1 MARRRFAALLML
13 PAIVFL
19 VATVAYPLGTLL
31 YNAFFTVKL
40 LTPNRRTWV
49 GLDNFVATLTSPEV
63 GTAAIK
69 TLQYS
74 AFAMTAELII
84 GFGAALFFYAVGQR
98 SGWARSIFIF
108 PLLVPP
114 IVAGL
119 LWKFLLSLDTGMV
132 NHLIGLIGLTPA
144 SGQINWLG
152 NVDTVIFTVAFA
164 DIWLTT
170 SFVALIAFAG
180 LQGLP
185 VDVLEA
191 AQVDGA
197 GYWQRVW
204 HVVLPLLR
212 PVIAVIVIIRGVDV
226 AKTFDLIYI
235 QTEGGPQGASE
246 VLSMEIY
253 RTMIRYGNVGGASA
267 TAAVFLL
274 VMALFA
280 ALAYK
285 VIWSPANAS

>member
-1 MARRRFAALLML
+1 MR
-13 PAIVFL
+13 
-19 VATVAYPLGTLL
+19 
-31 YNAFFTVKL
+31 
-40 LTPNRRTWV
+40 
-49 GLDNFVATLTSPEV
+49 E
-63 GTAAIK
+63 
-69 TLQYS
+69 
-74 AFAMTAELII
+74 
-84 GFGAALFFYAVGQR
+84 R
-98 SGWARSIFIF
+98 SGWARTIFIF

-132 NHLIGLIGLTPA
+132 NHVIDLLGLTPA
-144 SGQINWLG
+144 GGQVNWLG
-152 NVDTVIFTVAFA
+152 NVDTVIFTVSFA

-170 SFVALIAFAG
+170 SFVALVAYAG

-185 VDVLEA
+185 ADVLEA
-191 AQVDGA
+191 AEVDGA

-204 HVVLPLLR
+204 HVILPLLR

-246 VLSMEIY
+246 VLSMQIY
-253 RTMIRYGNVGGASA
+253 RTMIRYGNVGTASA

-274 VMALFA
+274 VMAFFA
-280 ALAYK
+280 ALAYR
-285 VIWSPANAS
+285 VIWKPAND

>member
-1 MARRRFAALLML
+1 MARRRFASLLML
-13 PAIVFL
+13 PAIIFL
-19 VATVAYPLGTLL
+19 IATVAYPMGTLL
-31 YNAFFTVKL
+31 YNSFFTVKL

-49 GLDNFVATLTSPEV
+49 GWDNFVNTLTSPEV
-63 GTAAIK
+63 ASAALR

-74 AFAMTAELII
+74 VFAMTIELLL
-84 GFGAALFFYAVGQR
+84 GFGAALLFYAMRER
-98 SGWARSIFIF
+98 SGWARTIFIF

-132 NHLIGLIGLTPA
+132 NHLVELVGLTPA
-144 SGQINWLG
+144 AGPINWLG
-152 NVDTVIFTVAFA
+152 NTDTVVFTVAFA

-185 VDVLEA
+185 GDVLEA

-197 GYWQRVW
+197 SYWQRVW
-204 HVVLPLLR
+204 HVILPLLR

-226 AKTFDLIYI
+226 AKTFDLIFI
-235 QTEGGPQGASE
+235 QTEVMS
-246 VLSMEIY
+246 LEIY
-253 RTMIRYGNVGGASA
+253 RTMIRYGNVGSASA

-274 VMALFA
+274 VMAFFA
-280 ALAYK
+280 AMAYR
-285 VIWSPANAS
+285 VIWKPANDS

>member
-1 MARRRFAALLML
+1 
-13 PAIVFL
+13 V
-19 VATVAYPLGTLL
+19 
-31 YNAFFTVKL
+31 
-40 LTPNRRTWV
+40 
-49 GLDNFVATLTSPEV
+49 
-63 GTAAIK
+63 
-69 TLQYS
+69 
-74 AFAMTAELII
+74 FAMTLELLL
-84 GFGAALFFYAVGQR
+84 GFGAALLFYAMRER
-98 SGWARSIFIF
+98 SGWARTVFIF

-132 NHLIGLIGLTPA
+132 NRVLELVGLTPA
-144 SGQINWLG
+144 SGPINWLG
-152 NVDTVIFTVAFA
+152 NTDTVIFTVAFA

-170 SFVALIAFAG
+170 SFVALIAYAG

-185 VDVLEA
+185 GDVLEA

-204 HVVLPLLR
+204 HVILPLLR

-226 AKTFDLIYI
+226 AKTFDLIFI

-246 VLSMEIY
+246 VLSLEIY
-253 RTMIRYGNVGGASA
+253 RTMIRYGNVGSASA

-274 VMALFA
+274 VMAFFA
-280 ALAYK
+280 AMAYR
-285 VIWSPANAS
+285 VIWKPANDS

>member
-1 MARRRFAALLML
+1 MARRRFASLLML
-13 PAIVFL
+13 PAIIFL
-19 VATVAYPLGTLL
+19 IATVAYPLGTLIF
-31 YNAFFTVKL
+31 NAFFSVKL

-49 GLDNFVATLTSPEV
+49 GLDNFVNTLTSPEV
-63 GTAAIK
+63 GSAALR

-74 AFAMTAELII
+74 VFAMTLELLL
-84 GFGAALFFYAVGQR
+84 GFGAALLFYAMRER
-98 SGWARSIFIF
+98 SGWARTVFIF

-132 NHLIGLIGLTPA
+132 NRVLELVGLTPA
-144 SGQINWLG
+144 SGPINWLG
-152 NVDTVIFTVAFA
+152 NTDTVIFTVAFA

-170 SFVALIAFAG
+170 SFVALIAYAG

-185 VDVLEA
+185 GDVLEA

-204 HVVLPLLR
+204 HVILPLLR

-226 AKTFDLIYI
+226 AKTFDLIFI

-246 VLSMEIY
+246 VLSLEIY
-253 RTMIRYGNVGGASA
+253 RTMIRYGNVGSASA

-274 VMALFA
+274 VMAFFA
-280 ALAYK
+280 AMAYR
-285 VIWSPANAS
+285 VIWKPANDS

>member
-19 VATVAYPLGTLL
+19 IATVAYPLGSLL
-31 YNAFFTVKL
+31 YNSFFSVKL

-49 GLDNFVATLTSPEV
+49 GLDNFVNTLTSPDV
-63 GTAAIK
+63 GTAALK
-69 TLQYS
+69 TVQYS
-74 AFAMTAELII
+74 LFAMTLELVL
-84 GFGAALFFYAVGQR
+84 GFGAAFLFYAMRER
-98 SGWARSIFIF
+98 SGWARTIFIF

-132 NHLIGLIGLTPA
+132 NHVLDMVGLTPA

-152 NVDTVIFTVAFA
+152 NVDSVIFTVSFA

-170 SFVALIAFAG
+170 SFVALVAYAG

-185 VDVLEA
+185 ADVLEA
-191 AQVDGA
+191 AEVDGA

-204 HVVLPLLR
+204 HVILPLLR

-246 VLSMEIY
+246 VLSMQVY
-253 RTMIRYGNVGGASA
+253 RTMIRYGNVGSASA

-274 VMALFA
+274 VMAFFA
-280 ALAYK
+280 AMAYR
-285 VIWSPANAS
+285 VIWKPANDS

>member
-13 PAIVFL
+13 PAIIFL
-19 VATVAYPLGTLL
+19 IATVAYPLGSLL
-31 YNAFFTVKL
+31 YNAFFNVKL

-49 GLDNFVATLTSPEV
+49 GLDNFVNTLTSPEV
-63 GTAAIK
+63 GTAAVK

-74 AFAMTAELII
+74 AFAMTLELLI
-84 GFGAALFFYAVGQR
+84 GFGAALFFYAVGER

-132 NHLIGLIGLTPA
+132 NHLIELLGLTPA
-144 SGQINWLG
+144 GGQINWLG

-185 VDVLEA
+185 GDVLEA

-197 GYWQRVW
+197 SYWQRVW
-204 HVVLPLLR
+204 HVILPLLR

-226 AKTFDLIYI
+226 AKTFDLIFI

-253 RTMIRYGNVGGASA
+253 RTMIRYGNVGSASA
-267 TAAVFLL
+267 TAAIFVL
-274 VMALFA
+274 VMAVFA

>member
-13 PAIVFL
+13 PAIIFL
-19 VATVAYPLGTLL
+19 IATVAYPLGSLL
-31 YNAFFTVKL
+31 LNSFFSVKL
-40 LTPNRRTWV
+40 LNPNRRTWV
-49 GLDNFVATLTSPEV
+49 GLDNYVNTITSPQV
-63 GTAAIK
+63 GMAALR
-69 TLQYS
+69 TVEYS
-74 AFAMTAELII
+74 VFAMTLELLL
-84 GFGAALFFYAVGQR
+84 GFGAAFLFYSMKGR
-98 SGWARSIFIF
+98 SGWARTVFIF

-132 NHLIGLIGLTPA
+132 NHVIDLLGLTPA

-152 NVDTVIFTVAFA
+152 NVDSVIFTVSFA

-170 SFVALIAFAG
+170 SFVALVAYAG

-185 VDVLEA
+185 TDVLEA
-191 AQVDGA
+191 AEVDGA

-204 HVVLPLLR
+204 HVILPLLR

-226 AKTFDLIYI
+226 AKTFDLIFI
-235 QTEGGPQGASE
+235 QTEGGPQGASQ
-246 VLSMEIY
+246 VLSLDIY
-253 RTMIRYGNVGGASA
+253 RTMIRYGNVGSASA

-274 VMALFA
+274 VMAFFA
-280 ALAYK
+280 AMAYR
-285 VIWSPANAS
+285 VIWKPANDS

>member
-19 VATVAYPLGTLL
+19 IATVAYPLGMLL
-31 YNAFFTVKL
+31 YNSFFNVKL

-49 GLDNFVATLTSPEV
+49 GLDNFVNTLTSPEV
-63 GTAAIK
+63 GTAAVK

-74 AFAMTAELII
+74 AFAMTLELLI

-98 SGWARSIFIF
+98 SAWARSIFIF

-132 NHLIGLIGLTPA
+132 NHVIALVGLTPA
-144 SGQINWLG
+144 GGQINWLG

-204 HVVLPLLR
+204 HIILPLLR

-226 AKTFDLIYI
+226 AKTFDLIFI

-253 RTMIRYGNVGGASA
+253 RTMIRYGNVGNASA

-274 VMALFA
+274 VMAFFA
-280 ALAYK
+280 ALSYK

>member
-1 MARRRFAALLML
+1 MARRRFASLLML
-13 PAIVFL
+13 PAIIFL
-19 VATVAYPLGTLL
+19 LVTVAYPLGTLL
-31 YNAFFTVKL
+31 FNSFFNVKL

-49 GLDNFVATLTSPEV
+49 GLDNFVNTLTSPEV
-63 GTAAIK
+63 GSAALR

-74 AFAMTAELII
+74 VFAMALELLL
-84 GFGAALFFYAVGQR
+84 GFGAALLFYAMRER
-98 SGWARSIFIF
+98 SAWARTIFIF

-132 NHLIGLIGLTPA
+132 NRLIDLVGLTPA
-144 SGQINWLG
+144 SGPINWLG
-152 NVDTVIFTVAFA
+152 NTDSVIFTVAFA

-185 VDVLEA
+185 GDVLEA

-197 GYWQRVW
+197 SYWQRVW
-204 HVVLPLLR
+204 YVILPLLR

-246 VLSMEIY
+246 VLSLDIY
-253 RTMIRYGNVGGASA
+253 RTMIRYGNVGSASA

-274 VMALFA
+274 VMAFFA
-280 ALAYK
+280 AMAYR
-285 VIWSPANAS
+285 VIWKPANDS

>member
-13 PAIVFL
+13 PAIIFL

-31 YNAFFTVKL
+31 FNSFFNVKL

-49 GLDNFVATLTSPEV
+49 GFDDFVNTLTSPEV
-63 GTAAIK
+63 GTAALK

-74 AFAMTAELII
+74 AFAMTLELVL
-84 GFGAALFFYAVGQR
+84 GFGAALLFYAMRDR
-98 SGWARSIFIF
+98 SAWARTIFIF

-132 NHLIGLIGLTPA
+132 NRVIDLLGLTPA
-144 SGQINWLG
+144 GGQINWLG
-152 NVDTVIFTVAFA
+152 NVDTVIFTVSFA

-170 SFVALIAFAG
+170 SFVALVAYAG

-185 VDVLEA
+185 ADVLEA
-191 AQVDGA
+191 AEVDGA

-204 HVVLPLLR
+204 HVILPLLR

-226 AKTFDLIYI
+226 AKTFDLIFI

-253 RTMIRYGNVGGASA
+253 RTMIRYGNVGSASA

-274 VMALFA
+274 VMAFFA
-280 ALAYK
+280 ALAYR
-285 VIWSPANAS
+285 VIWKPAND

>member
-13 PAIVFL
+13 PAIIFL
-19 VATVAYPLGTLL
+19 IATVAYPLGSLL
-31 YNAFFTVKL
+31 YNAFFNVKL

-49 GLDNFVATLTSPEV
+49 GLDNFVNTLTSPEV
-63 GTAAIK
+63 GTAAVK

-74 AFAMTAELII
+74 AFAMTVELLI
-84 GFGAALFFYAVGQR
+84 GFGAALFFYAAGQR

-132 NHLIGLIGLTPA
+132 NHVVGLLGLTPA
-144 SGQINWLG
+144 GGQINWLG

-197 GYWQRVW
+197 SYWQRVW

-226 AKTFDLIYI
+226 AKTFDLIFI

-253 RTMIRYGNVGGASA
+253 RTMIRYGNVGSASA
-267 TAAVFLL
+267 TAAIFLL
-274 VMALFA
+274 VMAVFA

>member
-1 MARRRFAALLML
+1 ML
-13 PAIVFL
+13 PAIMFL
-19 VATVAYPLGTLL
+19 LATVAYPLGSLL
-31 YNAFFTVKL
+31 FNSFFNVKL

-49 GLDNFVATLTSPEV
+49 GLDNFVNTLTSPEV
-63 GTAAIK
+63 GSAALK

-74 AFAMTAELII
+74 VFAMTLELLL
-84 GFGAALFFYAVGQR
+84 GFGAALLFYSMR
-98 SGWARSIFIF
+98 EKSGWARTVFIF

-132 NHLIGLIGLTPA
+132 NHLIDLVGLTPGA
-144 SGQINWLG
+144 GAINWLG
-152 NVDTVIFTVAFA
+152 NTDSVIFTVAFA

-170 SFVALIAFAG
+170 SFVALVAYAG

-185 VDVLEA
+185 ADVLEA
-191 AQVDGA
+191 AEVDGA
-197 GYWQRVW
+197 GYSQRVW
-204 HVVLPLLR
+204 HVILPLLR
-212 PVIAVIVIIRGVDV
+212 PVLAVIVIIRGVDV
-226 AKTFDLIYI
+226 AKTFDLIFI

-253 RTMIRYGNVGGASA
+253 RTMVRYGNVGSASA

-274 VMALFA
+274 VMAFFA
-280 ALAYK
+280 ALAYR
-285 VIWSPANAS
+285 VIWKPAND

>member
-1 MARRRFAALLML
+1 MARRRFASLLML
-13 PAIVFL
+13 PAILFL
-19 VATVAYPLGTLL
+19 VATVAYPLGSLL
-31 YNAFFTVKL
+31 FNSFFNVKL

-49 GLDNFVATLTSPEV
+49 GFGNFVTTLTSPEV
-63 GTAAIK
+63 GSAALR

-74 AFAMTAELII
+74 AFAMTLELLL
-84 GFGAALFFYAVGQR
+84 GFGAALLFYAMRER
-98 SGWARSIFIF
+98 SAWARTIFIF

-119 LWKFLLSLDTGMV
+119 LWKFLLSLDTGMI
-132 NHLIGLIGLTPA
+132 NHLIDLVGLTPA
-144 SGQINWLG
+144 AGPINWLG
-152 NVDTVIFTVAFA
+152 NIDTVIFTVAFA

-170 SFVALIAFAG
+170 SFVALVAYAG

-185 VDVLEA
+185 GDVLEA
-191 AQVDGA
+191 AEVDGA

-204 HVVLPLLR
+204 HVILPLLR

-226 AKTFDLIYI
+226 AKTFDLIFI

-253 RTMIRYGNVGGASA
+253 RTMVRYGNVGMASA
-267 TAAVFLL
+267 SAAVFLL
-274 VMALFA
+274 VMAFFA
-280 ALAYK
+280 AMAYR
-285 VIWSPANAS
+285 VIWKPANDS

>member
-19 VATVAYPLGTLL
+19 IATVAYPLGTLL
-31 YNAFFTVKL
+31 YNAFFNVKL

-49 GLDNFVATLTSPEV
+49 GWDNFVQSLSSPEV
-63 GTAAIK
+63 GTAAVK

-74 AFAMTAELII
+74 AFAMTAELLI

-132 NHLIGLIGLTPA
+132 NHLIELVGLTPA
-144 SGQINWLG
+144 GGQINWLG

-197 GYWQRVW
+197 SYWQRVW
-204 HVVLPLLR
+204 HVILPLLR

-226 AKTFDLIYI
+226 AKTFDLIFI

-253 RTMIRYGNVGGASA
+253 RTMIRYGNVGSASA
-267 TAAVFLL
+267 TAAIFLL
-274 VMALFA
+274 VMAVFA

>member
-1 MARRRFAALLML
+1 MARRRFASLLML
-13 PAIVFL
+13 PAILFL
-19 VATVAYPLGTLL
+19 VATVAYPLGSLL
-31 YNAFFTVKL
+31 FNSFFNVKL

-49 GLDNFVATLTSPEV
+49 GFGNFVTTLTSPEV
-63 GTAAIK
+63 GSAALR

-74 AFAMTAELII
+74 AFAMTLELLL
-84 GFGAALFFYAVGQR
+84 GFGAALLFYAMRER
-98 SGWARSIFIF
+98 SAWARTIFIF

-119 LWKFLLSLDTGMV
+119 LWKFLLSLDTGMI
-132 NHLIGLIGLTPA
+132 NHLIDLVGLTPA
-144 SGQINWLG
+144 AGPINWLG
-152 NVDTVIFTVAFA
+152 NTDTVIFTVAFA

-170 SFVALIAFAG
+170 SFVALVAYAG

-185 VDVLEA
+185 GDVLEA
-191 AQVDGA
+191 AEVDGA

-204 HVVLPLLR
+204 HVILPLLR

-226 AKTFDLIYI
+226 AKTFDLIFI

-253 RTMIRYGNVGGASA
+253 RTMVRYGNVGMASA
-267 TAAVFLL
+267 SAAVFLL
-274 VMALFA
+274 VMAFFA
-280 ALAYK
+280 AMAYR
-285 VIWSPANAS
+285 VIWKPANDS

>member
-13 PAIVFL
+13 PAIIFL
-19 VATVAYPLGTLL
+19 IATVAYPLGTLIF
-31 YNAFFTVKL
+31 NAFFSVKL

-49 GLDNFVATLTSPEV
+49 GLDNFVNTLTSPEV
-63 GTAAIK
+63 GSAALR

-74 AFAMTAELII
+74 VFAMTLELLL
-84 GFGAALFFYAVGQR
+84 GFGAALLFYAMRER
-98 SGWARSIFIF
+98 SGWARTVFIF

-132 NHLIGLIGLTPA
+132 NRVLELVGLTPA
-144 SGQINWLG
+144 SGPINWLG
-152 NVDTVIFTVAFA
+152 NTDTVIFTVAFA

-170 SFVALIAFAG
+170 SFVALIAYAG

-185 VDVLEA
+185 GDVLEA

-204 HVVLPLLR
+204 HVILPLLR

-226 AKTFDLIYI
+226 AKTFDLIFI

-246 VLSMEIY
+246 VLSLEIY
-253 RTMIRYGNVGGASA
+253 RTMIRYGNVGSASA

-274 VMALFA
+274 VMAFFA
-280 ALAYK
+280 AMAYR
-285 VIWSPANAS
+285 VIWKPANDS

>member
-1 MARRRFAALLML
+1 MARRRFASLLML
-13 PAIVFL
+13 PAILFL
-19 VATVAYPLGTLL
+19 VATVAYPLGSLL
-31 YNAFFTVKL
+31 FNSFFNVKL

-49 GLDNFVATLTSPEV
+49 GFGNFVTTLTSPEV
-63 GTAAIK
+63 SVAALR

-74 AFAMTAELII
+74 VFAMTLELLL
-84 GFGAALFFYAVGQR
+84 GFGAALLFYAMRER
-98 SGWARSIFIF
+98 SAWARTIFIF

-119 LWKFLLSLDTGMV
+119 LWKFLLSLDTGMI
-132 NHLIGLIGLTPA
+132 NHLIDLVGLTPA
-144 SGQINWLG
+144 VGPINWLG
-152 NVDTVIFTVAFA
+152 NTDTVIFTVAFA

-170 SFVALIAFAG
+170 SFVALVAYAG

-185 VDVLEA
+185 GDVLEA
-191 AQVDGA
+191 AEVDGA

-204 HVVLPLLR
+204 HVILPLLR

-226 AKTFDLIYI
+226 AKTFDLIFI

-253 RTMIRYGNVGGASA
+253 RTMVRYGNVGMASA
-267 TAAVFLL
+267 SAAVFLL
-274 VMALFA
+274 VMAFFA
-280 ALAYK
+280 AMAYR
-285 VIWSPANAS
+285 VIWKPANDA

>member
-1 MARRRFAALLML
+1 MARRRFASLLML
-13 PAIVFL
+13 PAIIFL
-19 VATVAYPLGTLL
+19 IATVAYPLGTLIF
-31 YNAFFTVKL
+31 NAFFSVKL
-40 LTPNRRTWV
+40 LTPHRRTWV
-49 GLDNFVATLTSPEV
+49 GLDNFVNTLTSPEV
-63 GTAAIK
+63 GSAALR

-74 AFAMTAELII
+74 VFAMTLELLL
-84 GFGAALFFYAVGQR
+84 GFGAALLFYAMRER
-98 SGWARSIFIF
+98 SGWARTVFIF

-132 NHLIGLIGLTPA
+132 NRVLELVGLTPA
-144 SGQINWLG
+144 SGPINWLG
-152 NVDTVIFTVAFA
+152 NTDTAIFTVAFA

-170 SFVALIAFAG
+170 SFVALIAYAG

-185 VDVLEA
+185 GDVLEA

-204 HVVLPLLR
+204 HVILPLLR

-226 AKTFDLIYI
+226 AKTFDLIFI

-246 VLSMEIY
+246 VLSLEIY
-253 RTMIRYGNVGGASA
+253 RTMIRYGNVGSASA

-274 VMALFA
+274 VMAFFA
-280 ALAYK
+280 AMAYR
-285 VIWSPANAS
+285 VIWKPANDS